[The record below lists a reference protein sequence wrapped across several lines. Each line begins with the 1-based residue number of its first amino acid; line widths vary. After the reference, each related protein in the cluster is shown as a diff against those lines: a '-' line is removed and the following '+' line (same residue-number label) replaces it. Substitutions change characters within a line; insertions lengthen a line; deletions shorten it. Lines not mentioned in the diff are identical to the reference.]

1 MGWEQCGSDSQGR
14 PIGYGNKATCD
25 HPGCKT
31 EIDRGLDYACG
42 GMHGAGDFSCEKYFC
57 YSHLKTVDND
67 GKLMTLCL
75 ACVAEFNEKQL
86 LRLTSTNQ
94 NLAARLK
101 RVESQALD
109 LRRKAR
115 ISRKRTHL
123 ALVGLV
129 ARLQIRDMKARAEA
143 TRQFAFA
150 HFAADL
156 NAVRLQRGLTLAEV
170 GKKAALSPERVL
182 AICHGD
188 WSSSL
193 GDLVSV
199 CMALRVRANM
209 KLIPIGGYPVQII
222 PIGPEGKQR

>member
-1 MGWEQCGSDSQGR
+1 MGHHPDIVYCHESGCVEKIYKSSTQACTQISDSPRVG
-14 PIGYGNKATCD
+14 
-25 HPGCKT
+25 
-31 EIDRGLDYACG
+31 
-42 GMHGAGDFSCEKYFC
+42 CEKHFCSSHLTSFDYRGRAINLC
-57 YSHLKTVDND
+57 YSCAIALKDITFRD
-67 GKLMTLCL
+67 LQ
-75 ACVAEFNEKQL
+75 E
-86 LRLTSTNQ
+86 TNK

-101 RVESQALD
+101 RVESQALQ

-115 ISRKRTHL
+115 IGRKRTYL

-129 ARLQIRDMKARAEA
+129 ARLQIRDMKARANA
-143 TRQFAFA
+143 TRQLAFA

-156 NAVRLQRGLTLAEV
+156 NAVRLQRGLTLADV

-199 CMALRVRANM
+199 CMALRVRANI
-209 KLIPIGGYPVQII
+209 KLIPIGRGSVCVI
-222 PIGPEGKQR
+222 PIGPDGKHR

>member
-1 MGWEQCGSDSQGR
+1 MGHNPDIIFCHESGCVEKIYKSQTQACSQIIESPR
-14 PIGYGNKATCD
+14 IG
-25 HPGCKT
+25 
-31 EIDRGLDYACG
+31 
-42 GMHGAGDFSCEKYFC
+42 CEKYFC
-57 YSHLKTVDND
+57 SSHLTSFDYRGRAIN
-67 GKLMTLCL
+67 LCYSCAIAL
-75 ACVAEFNEKQL
+75 KDITFRDIQE
-86 LRLTSTNQ
+86 TNK

-101 RVESQALD
+101 RVESHALD

-115 ISRKRTHL
+115 IGRKRTHL

-129 ARLQIRDMKARAEA
+129 ARLQIRYMKARSDAA
-143 TRQFAFA
+143 RQVAFA

-209 KLIPIGGYPVQII
+209 KLIPIGGGPVQII
-222 PIGPEGKQR
+222 PLGPKGKRR

>member
-1 MGWEQCGSDSQGR
+1 MIEDSEMLSLR
-14 PIGYGNKATCD
+14 ETNK
-25 HPGCKT
+25 
-31 EIDRGLDYACG
+31 
-42 GMHGAGDFSCEKYFC
+42 
-57 YSHLKTVDND
+57 
-67 GKLMTLCL
+67 
-75 ACVAEFNEKQL
+75 
-86 LRLTSTNQ
+86 

-101 RVESQALD
+101 RVEAQALD

-115 ISRKRTHL
+115 IGRKRTHL

-129 ARLQIRDMKARAEA
+129 ARMQIRDMKAGADSA
-143 TRQFAFA
+143 RQLAFA

-156 NAVRLQRGLTLAEV
+156 NAVRLQRGMTLADV

-209 KLIPIGGYPVQII
+209 KLIPIGGGPVQII
-222 PIGPEGKQR
+222 PIGPEGTRR

>member
-14 PIGYGNKATCD
+14 PIGYGNKASCD
-25 HPGCKT
+25 YLGCT
-31 EIDRGLDYACG
+31 AEIDRGLDYACG
-42 GMHGAGDFSCEKYFC
+42 GMHGTGTFSCEKYFC
-57 YSHLKTVDND
+57 YSHMKTVDND
-67 GKLMTLCL
+67 GKLMMLCL
-75 ACVAEFNEKQL
+75 TCAAEFNEKQF

-101 RVESQALD
+101 RVESHALD

-115 ISRKRTHL
+115 LGRKRTHL

-129 ARLQIRDMKARAEA
+129 AHLQIRDMKARADA
-143 TRQFAFA
+143 TRQLAFA

-209 KLIPIGGYPVQII
+209 KLIAIGGDPIQLIS
-222 PIGPEGKQR
+222 IGPGGKRR